1 MITVGRKGVKTTSG
15 KDLRLLPVYSMGVNL
30 STTFLCTRPEAV
42 CEIRKTSSQDG
53 LFKETHH
60 SNDRLH

>member
-1 MITVGRKGVKTTSG
+1 M
-15 KDLRLLPVYSMGVNL
+15 DLRLLPVYSVHSMGVNL
-30 STTFLCTRPEAV
+30 RPAFLCTRPEAV
-42 CEIRKTSSQDG
+42 REIRKTSSQDG